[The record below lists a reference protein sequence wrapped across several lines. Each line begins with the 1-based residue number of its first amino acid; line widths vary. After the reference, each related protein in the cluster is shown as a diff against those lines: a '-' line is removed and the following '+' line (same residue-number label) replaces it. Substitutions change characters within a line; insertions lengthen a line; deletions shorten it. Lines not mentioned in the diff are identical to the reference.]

1 MKQLLFPC
9 ILTVILLFASCST
22 TTLSRRYNG
31 IRGQQE
37 AVPIGM
43 QKTSRMG
50 FYLFVKVYPVYFDA
64 GLDATIDEFT
74 KKARQNRGRKV
85 VIVQTDET
93 YWWAIFPPV
102 SFFITPVTTSVYSE
116 VY

>member
-1 MKQLLFPC
+1 MNRLLFPC
-9 ILTVILLFASCST
+9 ILIGILLFASCST

-31 IRGQQE
+31 VQGQQE

-43 QKTSRMG
+43 QKTSRIG
-50 FYLFVKVYPVYFDA
+50 VYLFVSVYPVYFDA
-64 GLDATIDEFT
+64 GLDATMDEFT

-93 YWWAIFPPV
+93 YWWAILPPI
-102 SFFITPVTTSVYSE
+102 SFFITPVTTSVYGE